1 MSDEHPHEEE
11 KLGKVT
17 DWPLL
22 RRLLGY
28 LRPYRGRVTLGIG
41 LLIIH
46 SAVRASG
53 PILYKLAVD
62 LYLLPN
68 PEATAKLT
76 WLTRDLSPEP
86 FTGLNQIALIYLA
99 LVLVGFA
106 SAYGQ
111 AIVMLMTGQYVMYD
125 LRRKIFSHL
134 QNLEVAF
141 FDRNPVGR
149 LVTRVTNDIDQLNEM
164 FTAGVHAIFGDILT
178 LAGIAAW
185 LLYLDW
191 KLALLMFI
199 VIPLIAL
206 VSFVFRNFARK
217 YHRRTRVALA
227 KINTFLNEHLG
238 GMSVVQLFNR
248 EKQAAK
254 QFADINQENRR
265 AWRDAIFAHSLFYPT
280 IESLTSLAIAFIVAY
295 GGARVLDVDLSIGDL
310 TAFLIWA
317 RHFFEP
323 IRDLADKY
331 GILQTALASSERIFT
346 LLDTPVTITS
356 PEQPK
361 ALPPK
366 AGRVEFRN
374 VWFAYQGEN
383 WVLEDVSFTI
393 EPGEMAAF
401 VGHTGA
407 GKTTVTNLLM
417 RFYDIQKG
425 KILLDGV
432 DIRELNLHDLRT
444 RFAMVLQD
452 PFLFSGTLASNV
464 RLGTKDIS
472 DEKVQQAMETV
483 NLGSYLTTL
492 PDGINHEVRERGAT
506 LSGGQKQLISFA
518 RSLAHDPEI
527 LILDEA
533 TSSVD
538 TQTEH
543 MIQEAL
549 ERLITGRTSI
559 VVAHRLS
566 TIQRADRILVFHKGR
581 LREQGVHQS
590 LLAERGLYYKLYQL
604 QYRDQE
610 VGALADDD

>member
-1 MSDEHPHEEE
+1 MSDEHQHEEE
-11 KLGKVT
+11 QLGKVT

-22 RRLLGY
+22 SRLLVY
-28 LRPYRGRVTLGIG
+28 LRPYLGRVALGIG
-41 LLIIH
+41 LLVIH
-46 SAVRASG
+46 SAVRATG

-62 LYLLPN
+62 LYMLPN
-68 PEATAKLT
+68 PEAMAKLA
-76 WLTRDLSPEP
+76 WLTSRLSPEP
-86 FTGLNQIALIYLA
+86 IAGLNQIALIYLA
-99 LVLVGFA
+99 LVLIGFA

-111 AIVMLMTGQYVMYD
+111 AYVMLMTGQYVIYD
-125 LRRKIFSHL
+125 LRRKIFNHL
-134 QNLEVAF
+134 QQLEIAF

-238 GMSVVQLFNR
+238 GMAVVQLFNR
-248 EKQAAK
+248 EQKAAE
-254 QFADINQENRR
+254 QFAEINQENRL
-265 AWRDAIFAHSLFYPT
+265 AWRDAIYAHSLFYPA
-280 IESLTSLAIAFIVAY
+280 IESLTSLAIAFIIAY
-295 GGARVLDVDLSIGDL
+295 GGGRVLRAELSLGDL
-310 TAFLIWA
+310 TAFLFWS
-317 RHFFEP
+317 RQFFEP

-331 GILQTALASSERIFT
+331 GILQTALASSERIFK
-346 LLDTPVTITS
+346 LLDTPVRITS
-356 PEQPK
+356 PEAPL

-366 AGRVEFRN
+366 AGRIEFRN
-374 VWFAYQGEN
+374 VWFAYKGDD

-393 EPGEMAAF
+393 EPSEMAAI

-407 GKTTVTNLLM
+407 GKTTITNLLM

-425 KILLDGV
+425 QILLDDV
-432 DIRELNLHDLRT
+432 DIRELNLQELRS

-464 RLGTKDIS
+464 RLGTEGIHD
-472 DEKVQQAMETV
+472 DQVRQAMETV
-483 NLGSYLTTL
+483 NLGGYVNSL

-506 LSGGQKQLISFA
+506 LSGGQKQLLSFA

-527 LILDEA
+527 LMLDEA

-559 VVAHRLS
+559 VIAHRLS

-581 LREQGVHQS
+581 LREQGTHQE
-590 LLAERGLYYKLYQL
+590 LLGQRGLYYKLYQL

-610 VGALADDD
+610 VGAVADDD

>member
-1 MSDEHPHEEE
+1 MSNEHQHEEE
-11 KLGKVT
+11 QLGKVT

-22 RRLLGY
+22 SRLLVY
-28 LRPYRGRVTLGIG
+28 LRPYTGRVVLGIG
-41 LLIIH
+41 LLVVH
-46 SAVRASG
+46 SAARATG

-62 LYLLPN
+62 LYMLPN
-68 PEATAKLT
+68 PEAMAKLE
-76 WLTRDLSPEP
+76 WLTSRLSPEP
-86 FTGLNQIALIYLA
+86 VAGLNQIALIYLT
-99 LVLVGFA
+99 LVLIGFA

-111 AIVMLMTGQYVMYD
+111 AYVMLMTGQYVIYD
-125 LRRKIFSHL
+125 LRRKIFNHL
-134 QNLEVAF
+134 QQLEIAF

-178 LAGIAAW
+178 LVGIAAW

-206 VSFVFRNFARK
+206 VSFVFRSFARK

-248 EKQAAK
+248 EQQAAR
-254 QFADINQENRR
+254 QFADINQENRL
-265 AWRDAIFAHSLFYPT
+265 AWRDAIYAHSLFFPA
-280 IESLTSLAIAFIVAY
+280 IESLTSLAIAFIIAY
-295 GGARVLDVDLSIGDL
+295 GGGRVLQAELSLGDL
-310 TAFLIWA
+310 TAFLFWS
-317 RHFFEP
+317 RQFFEP

-331 GILQTALASSERIFT
+331 GILQTALASSERIFK
-346 LLDTPVTITS
+346 LLDTPVRITS
-356 PEQPK
+356 LEAPQ

-366 AGRVEFRN
+366 AGRIEFRN
-374 VWFAYQGEN
+374 VWFAYKGAD

-393 EPGEMAAF
+393 EPSEMAAI

-407 GKTTVTNLLM
+407 GKTTITNLLM

-425 KILLDGV
+425 QILLDDV
-432 DIRELNLHDLRT
+432 DIRELNLQELRS

-464 RLGTKDIS
+464 RLGTEGIHD
-472 DEKVQQAMETV
+472 DQVQQAMETV
-483 NLGSYLTTL
+483 NLGGYLNSL
-492 PDGINHEVRERGAT
+492 PGGINHEVRERGAT
-506 LSGGQKQLISFA
+506 LSVGQKQLLSFA

-527 LILDEA
+527 LMLDEA

-559 VVAHRLS
+559 VIAHRLS

-581 LREQGVHQS
+581 LREQGTHQE
-590 LLAERGLYYKLYQL
+590 LLGQRGLYYKLYQL

-610 VGALADDD
+610 VGAVADDD

>member
-1 MSDEHPHEEE
+1 MSDEHQHEEE

-28 LRPYRGRVTLGIG
+28 LHPYRGRVAIGIG

-62 LYLLPN
+62 LYMLPN

-76 WLTRDLSPEP
+76 WLTRGLPSEP
-86 FTGLNQIALIYLA
+86 FAGLNQIALIYLT

-134 QNLEVAF
+134 QKLEIAF
-141 FDRNPVGR
+141 YDRNPVGR

-178 LAGIAAW
+178 LAGIGAW

-217 YHRRTRVALA
+217 YHRRTRVTLA

-248 EKQAAK
+248 EKQAAG
-254 QFADINQENRR
+254 QFADINQENRL

-295 GGARVLDVDLSIGDL
+295 GGARVLNTDLSLGDL
-310 TAFLIWA
+310 TAFLLWA
-317 RHFFEP
+317 RQFFEP

-356 PEQPK
+356 PEQPQ

-374 VWFAYQGEN
+374 VWFAYKGED

-417 RFYDIQKG
+417 RFYDIQQG
-425 KILLDGV
+425 VILLDDV
-432 DIRELNLHDLRT
+432 DIRELNLQDLRT
-444 RFAMVLQD
+444 RFAM
-452 PFLFSGTLASNV
+452 
-464 RLGTKDIS
+464 
-472 DEKVQQAMETV
+472 
-483 NLGSYLTTL
+483 
-492 PDGINHEVRERGAT
+492 GINHEVRERGAT

-549 ERLITGRTSI
+549 ERLIAGRTSI

-566 TIQRADRILVFHKGR
+566 TIHRADKILVFHKGR
-581 LREQGVHQS
+581 LREQGAHQS